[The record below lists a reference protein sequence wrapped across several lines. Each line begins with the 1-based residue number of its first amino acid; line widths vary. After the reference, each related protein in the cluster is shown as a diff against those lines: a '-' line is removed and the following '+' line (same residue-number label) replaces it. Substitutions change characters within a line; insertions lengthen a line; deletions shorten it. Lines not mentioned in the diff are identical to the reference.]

1 MKKILSVLLALILT
15 LSALSLTASAYLDNK
30 TEPFIDKIEETKEEF
45 NKIIDWIEML
55 NEVDTDGVAPLV
67 SVNDSNLLLRED
79 IVMEGNQAG
88 AVLKNAPQS
97 QYGYFTVPKVVE

>member
-1 MKKILSVLLALILT
+1 MAIDNEMVKKIAFLSHLKIED
-15 LSALSLTASAYLDNK
+15 S
-30 TEPFIDKIEETKEEF
+30 KIEETKEEF
-45 NKIIDWIEML
+45 NKIIDWVEML